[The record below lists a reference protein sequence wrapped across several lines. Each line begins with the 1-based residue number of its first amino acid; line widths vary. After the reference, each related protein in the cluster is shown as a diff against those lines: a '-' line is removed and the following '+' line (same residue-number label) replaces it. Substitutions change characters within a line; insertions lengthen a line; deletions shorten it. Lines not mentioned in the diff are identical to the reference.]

1 MRGPSKRDILSAWP
15 FSDRFRRTPEPVP
28 IHSQAFA
35 NLRYI
40 RQTMENAGQ
49 FTADSRPGRNVDGGD
64 GARRGVDRAC
74 ARRAGS
80 VADSLEHGS
89 ATGRIHR
96 RMVCLAKGRAIE
108 RPLLA
113 GPGRKFML
121 ALLPP
126 IFVGA
131 LITAALWRAGL
142 LPGLAPGLWLL
153 LYGCGIVAGGAFSVR
168 VVPVMG
174 FCFLA
179 LGTLALFTPTGWGD
193 AWLAAGFGVVQIVFG
208 LVIARDFGG

>member
-1 MRGPSKRDILSAWP
+1 VAVLRSLPAQQ
-15 FSDRFRRTPEPVP
+15 PEPVP

-40 RQTMENAGQ
+40 RQAMENAGQ
-49 FTADSRPGRNVDGGD
+49 FTAVPGQGGMWM
-64 GARRGVDRAC
+64 GATALGAAWIAHARRGPAAWLTVWSTEALL
-74 ARRAGS
+74 AVFIAGWFAWRKA
-80 VADSLEHGS
+80 V
-89 ATGRIHR
+89 R
-96 RMVCLAKGRAIE
+96 IE

-131 LITAALWRAGL
+131 VITAALWRAGL

-153 LYGCGIVAGGAFSVR
+153 LYGCGIVAGGAYSVR

-193 AWLAAGFGVVQIVFG
+193 AWLAAGFGVAQIVFG